1 LAPQIIPGLSDGSSL
16 CPTARQGW
24 RLAKAEGFAYTQD
37 LMHIG
42 ITGASGFL
50 AREIIQVALSR
61 GHVITGFSRNTAVP
75 VPGCESIRP
84 FGPQM
89 DLKGIEAVVHLAGES
104 IIGFWTKEKR
114 DKILRSRANGTRW
127 VVDAIGRA
135 VNKPSALVSASGAG
149 IYGNRG
155 EEALTESSPI
165 GSSNFLAQVGA
176 AWEVEGSKAEVAGVR
191 YVAIRIA
198 LVLGKGGGAIQFM
211 EPVFRVGLGGK
222 LGTGKQW
229 MSWIHV
235 ADVAGLFLH
244 AIETASVR
252 GPLNC
257 AAPNPVRNEEFTKVM
272 GEILK
277 RPAFLAVPEFV
288 LKTALRD
295 EASLLL
301 DSQRIIPEKALQTGF
316 RFRFPELR
324 GALSDIFA

>member
-1 LAPQIIPGLSDGSSL
+1 MQ
-16 CPTARQGW
+16 
-24 RLAKAEGFAYTQD
+24 
-37 LMHIG
+37 IG

-50 AREIIQVALSR
+50 AREIIQLALSR
-61 GHVITGFSRNTAVP
+61 KHVITGYSRNPGVP

-84 FGPQM
+84 FGPEM
-89 DLKGIEAVVHLAGES
+89 DLNGIEAVVHLAGES
-104 IIGFWTKEKR
+104 IIGLWTKEKR
-114 DKILRSRANGTRW
+114 TRILRSRTDGTRW
-127 VVDAIGRA
+127 VADAIGRA

-155 EEALTESSPI
+155 EEALTELSSI
-165 GSSNFLAQVGA
+165 GKSNFLAQVGA
-176 AWEVEGSKAEVAGVR
+176 AWENEGFKAESAGAR

-211 EPVFRVGLGGK
+211 EPIFRLGLGGK

-229 MSWIHV
+229 MAWIHV
-235 ADVAGLFLH
+235 ADVAGLFVH
-244 AIETASVR
+244 ALENASVR
-252 GPLNC
+252 GPLNA
-257 AAPNPVRNEEFTKVM
+257 AAPNPVRNEEFTRVM

-277 RPAFLAVPEFV
+277 RPAFFAAPELV

-316 RFRFPELR
+316 RFSFPELR
-324 GALSDIFA
+324 GALADIFA